1 MSRREQNRA
10 DVRAVIAL
18 LLGPLAVLRLR
29 AEVLLELSA
38 SRKVPLTE
46 AEREE
51 LDRIAVVPSRD
62 DEAWLGR
69 FDAYLADCGR

>member
-69 FDAYLADCGR
+69 FDAYLAACGT

>member
-1 MSRREQNRA
+1 L
-10 DVRAVIAL
+10 RAVTAL

-38 SRKVPLTE
+38 SQIVPLTE

-51 LDRIAVVPSRD
+51 LDRIAVVPQGD

-69 FDAYLADCGR
+69 FDAYLADCRT